1 MSIAN
6 INEWFIFEAG
16 AVDKKTCN
24 KIKRLA
30 KDNWEESSVDT
41 QKGTSDEERKTG
53 KRGDYKPNPKQRI
66 SDVSWV
72 TDQWVYDIIWPF
84 MQEANQKA
92 GWSYYIKAAESM
104 QITRYRKGG
113 FYNFHRDGNGDQLSA
128 YHNPTN
134 AFMHGH
140 VRKLS
145 MTTLLSDSYE
155 GGEFQ
160 FASYN
165 KEECVISTPEF
176 SKVGSIVVFPSS
188 MEHRVA
194 PVTKGIRH
202 SLVTW
207 FLGPPFV

>member
-1 MSIAN
+1 MTALT
-6 INEWFIFEAG
+6 NEWFIFEG
-16 AVDKKTCN
+16 ALDKKTCN

-30 KDNWEESSVDT
+30 KDNWEDSSVDT
-41 QKGTSDEERKTG
+41 STGVTDEERKTG
-53 KRGDYKPNPKQRI
+53 KKGDYKPDPKTRI

-72 TDQWVYDIIWPF
+72 TDQWVYDTIWPF
-84 MQEANQKA
+84 MEQANKEA
-92 GWSYYIKAAESM
+92 GWGYHIKAAESM

-113 FYNFHRDGNGDQLSA
+113 FYNFHQDGRGDHLST
-128 YHNPTN
+128 YNNPTN

-160 FASYN
+160 FASYG
-165 KEECVISTPEF
+165 KEECTISTPEF

-207 FLGPPFV
+207 FVGPPFV

>member
-1 MSIAN
+1 
-6 INEWFIFEAG
+6 
-16 AVDKKTCN
+16 
-24 KIKRLA
+24 
-30 KDNWEESSVDT
+30 
-41 QKGTSDEERKTG
+41 
-53 KRGDYKPNPKQRI
+53 
-66 SDVSWV
+66 
-72 TDQWVYDIIWPF
+72 
-84 MQEANQKA
+84 MQEANQES
-92 GWSYYIKAAESM
+92 GWRYDIKFAESM

-113 FYNFHRDGNGDQLSA
+113 FYSFHQDGRGDHLSA
-128 YHNPTN
+128 YNNPQN

-145 MTTLLSDSYE
+145 MTTLLSDNCE

-165 KEECVISTPEF
+165 KEECKISTPEF
-176 SKVGSIVVFPSS
+176 NKVGSVIVFPSG

-194 PVTKGIRH
+194 PVTKGIRY

>member
-1 MSIAN
+1 
-6 INEWFIFEAG
+6 
-16 AVDKKTCN
+16 
-24 KIKRLA
+24 
-30 KDNWEESSVDT
+30 
-41 QKGTSDEERKTG
+41 
-53 KRGDYKPNPKQRI
+53 
-66 SDVSWV
+66 
-72 TDQWVYDIIWPF
+72 
-84 MQEANQKA
+84 MQEANEKA
-92 GWSYYIKAAESM
+92 GWGYHIKAAESM

-113 FYNFHRDGNGDQLSA
+113 FYNFHKDGNGDQLSA
-128 YHNPTN
+128 YHNPQN

-145 MTTLLSDSYE
+145 MTTLLSGNYS

-176 SKVGSIVVFPSS
+176 SKVGSIVVFPSA

-194 PVTKGIRH
+194 AVTKGVRY

-207 FLGPPFV
+207 FVGPPFV

>member
-1 MSIAN
+1 MSALT
-6 INEWFIFEAG
+6 NEWYIFEG
-16 AVDKKTCN
+16 ALDKKTCN

-30 KDNWEESSVDT
+30 RNNWKESSVDT
-41 QKGTSDEERKTG
+41 SKGTSVEERKTG
-53 KRGDYKPNPKQRI
+53 RKGDFKPDPKTRI
-66 SDVSWV
+66 SDVAWI
-72 TDQWVYDIIWPF
+72 TDQWVYDTIWPF
-84 MQEANQKA
+84 MQEANEKA
-92 GWSYYIKAAESM
+92 GWGYHIKAAESM

-113 FYNFHRDGNGDQLSA
+113 FYYFHQDGNGDHLSA
-128 YHNPTN
+128 YHNPNN

-160 FASYN
+160 FATYG
-165 KEECVISTPEF
+165 KEECSISTPEF
-176 SKVGSIVVFPSS
+176 SKVGSIVVFPSA

-207 FLGPPFV
+207 FVGPPFV

>member
-1 MSIAN
+1 MTAIT
-6 INEWFIFEAG
+6 NEWYIFEG
-16 AVDKKTCN
+16 ALDKKICN

-30 KDNWEESSVDT
+30 RNNWEESGVDISKEIT
-41 QKGTSDEERKTG
+41 DEERKTG
-53 KRGDYKPNPKQRI
+53 RKGDYKPDPKTRI
-66 SDVSWV
+66 SDVAWI
-72 TDQWVYDIIWPF
+72 TDQWVYDTIWPF
-84 MQEANQKA
+84 MQEANEKA
-92 GWSYYIKAAESM
+92 GWGYHIKAAESM

-128 YHNPTN
+128 YHNPQN

-145 MTTLLSDSYE
+145 MTTLLSGNYS

-160 FASYN
+160 FASYA
-165 KEECVISTPEF
+165 KEECSISTPEF
-176 SKVGSIVVFPSS
+176 NTVGSIVVFPSS

-194 PVTKGIRH
+194 PVMKGIRH

>member
-1 MSIAN
+1 MSALT
-6 INEWFIFEAG
+6 NEWYIFEG
-16 AVDKKTCN
+16 ALDKKTCN

-30 KDNWEESSVDT
+30 RNNWKESSVDT
-41 QKGTSDEERKTG
+41 SKGTSVEERKTG
-53 KRGDYKPNPKQRI
+53 RKGDFKPDPKTRI
-66 SDVSWV
+66 SDVAWI
-72 TDQWVYDIIWPF
+72 TDQWVYDTIWPF
-84 MQEANQKA
+84 MQEANEKA
-92 GWSYYIKAAESM
+92 GWGYHIKAAESM

-113 FYNFHRDGNGDQLSA
+113 FYYFHQDGNGDHLSA
-128 YHNPTN
+128 YHNPNN

-160 FASYN
+160 FATYR
-165 KEECVISTPEF
+165 KEECSISTPEF
-176 SKVGSIVVFPSS
+176 SKVGSIVVFPSA

-207 FLGPPFV
+207 FVGPPFV

>member
-1 MSIAN
+1 MTAIT
-6 INEWFIFEAG
+6 NEWYIFEG
-16 AVDKKTCN
+16 ALDKKICN

-30 KDNWEESSVDT
+30 RNNWEESGVDISKEIT
-41 QKGTSDEERKTG
+41 DEERKTG
-53 KRGDYKPNPKQRI
+53 RKGDYKPDPKTRI
-66 SDVSWV
+66 SDVAWI
-72 TDQWVYDIIWPF
+72 TDQWVYDTIWPF
-84 MQEANQKA
+84 MQEANEKA
-92 GWSYYIKAAESM
+92 GWGYHIKAAESM

-128 YHNPTN
+128 YNNPTN

-145 MTTLLSDSYE
+145 MTTLLSGNYS

-160 FASYN
+160 FASYA
-165 KEECVISTPEF
+165 KEECNISTPEF
-176 SKVGSIVVFPSS
+176 NTVGSIVVFPSS

-194 PVTKGIRH
+194 PVMKGIRH

>member
-1 MSIAN
+1 MTALT
-6 INEWFIFEAG
+6 NEWYIFHE
-16 AVDKKTCN
+16 VIDRKTCN

-30 KDNWEESSVDT
+30 RNNWEESSVDT
-41 QKGTSDEERKTG
+41 SKDITDEERKTG
-53 KRGDYKPNPKQRI
+53 RKGDYKPDPKTRI
-66 SDVSWV
+66 SDVAWV
-72 TDQWVYDIIWPF
+72 TDQWVYDTIWPF
-84 MQEANQKA
+84 MREANQEA
-92 GWSYYIKAAESM
+92 GWGYHIKAAESM

-113 FYNFHRDGNGDQLSA
+113 FYNFHRDGNGDHLAA
-128 YHNPTN
+128 YQNPNN
-134 AFMHGH
+134 AFLHGH

-160 FASYN
+160 FASYG
-165 KEECVISTPEF
+165 KEKCHISTPEF

-207 FLGPPFV
+207 FVGPPFV

>member
-1 MSIAN
+1 MTALT
-6 INEWFIFEAG
+6 NEWYIFKG
-16 AVDKKTCN
+16 ALDKKTCN

-30 KDNWEESSVDT
+30 RNNWEISGVDT
-41 QKGTSDEERKTG
+41 SKETTDEERKTG
-53 KRGDYKPNPKQRI
+53 KKGDYKPDPKMRI

-72 TDQWVYDIIWPF
+72 TDQWVYDTIWPF
-84 MQEANQKA
+84 MQEANEKA
-92 GWSYYIKAAESM
+92 GWGYHIKAAESM
-104 QITRYRKGG
+104 QITRYKKGG
-113 FYNFHRDGNGDQLSA
+113 FYYFHQDGNGDHLSA
-128 YHNPTN
+128 YHNPNN

-160 FASYN
+160 FATYA
-165 KEECVISTPEF
+165 KEKCKISIPEF
-176 SKVGSIVVFPSS
+176 SKVGSIVVFPSA

-207 FLGPPFV
+207 FVGPPFV

>member
-1 MSIAN
+1 MNALT
-6 INEWFIFEAG
+6 NEWFIFEG
-16 AVDKKTCN
+16 ALDKKTCN

-30 KDNWEESSVDT
+30 KNNWLESAVDT
-41 QKGTSDEERKTG
+41 SRDITDEERKTG
-53 KRGDYKPNPKQRI
+53 KKGDYKPDSKTRI
-66 SDVSWV
+66 SDIAWI
-72 TDQWVYDIIWPF
+72 TDQWVYDTIWPY
-84 MQEANQKA
+84 MQQANQRA
-92 GWSYYIKAAESM
+92 GWGYQIKAAESM

-113 FYNFHRDGNGDQLSA
+113 FYNFHLDGNGDHLSA
-128 YHNPTN
+128 YDNPGN
-134 AFMHGH
+134 AYMHGH

-160 FASYN
+160 FATYG
-165 KEECVISTPEF
+165 KEECTISTPEF
-176 SKVGSIVVFPSS
+176 NKVGSIVVFPSA

-207 FLGPPFV
+207 FVGPPFV

>member
-1 MSIAN
+1 MSALT
-6 INEWFIFEAG
+6 NEWYIFKG
-16 AVDKKTCN
+16 ALDKKTCN

-30 KDNWEESSVDT
+30 RNNWEESSVDT
-41 QKGTSDEERKTG
+41 SKETTDEERKTG
-53 KRGDYKPNPKQRI
+53 KKGDYKPDPKMRI
-66 SDVSWV
+66 SDLSWIA
-72 TDQWVYDIIWPF
+72 DQWVYDTIWPF
-84 MQEANQKA
+84 MQAANEKA
-92 GWSYYIKAAESM
+92 GWSYHIKAAESM

-113 FYNFHRDGNGDQLSA
+113 FYSFHQDGRGDHLSA
-128 YHNPTN
+128 YNNPQN

>member
-1 MSIAN
+1 MSALT
-6 INEWFIFEAG
+6 NEWYIFEG
-16 AVDKKTCN
+16 ALDKKTCN

-30 KDNWEESSVDT
+30 RNNWEESSVDT
-41 QKGTSDEERKTG
+41 SKETTDEERKTG
-53 KRGDYKPNPKQRI
+53 RKGDYKPDPKMRI
-66 SDVSWV
+66 SDVAWV
-72 TDQWVYDIIWPF
+72 TDQWVYDTIWPF
-84 MQEANQKA
+84 MQEANQEA
-92 GWSYYIKAAESM
+92 GWNYHIKAAESM

-113 FYNFHRDGNGDQLSA
+113 FYSFHQDGNGDHLSA
-128 YHNPTN
+128 YNNPQN

-155 GGEFQ
+155 GGEFE
-160 FASYN
+160 FATYG
-165 KEECVISTPEF
+165 KEVCSISIPEF

-207 FLGPPFV
+207 FVGPPFV

>member
-1 MSIAN
+1 MYLT
-6 INEWFIFEAG
+6 NEWYIFEG
-16 AVDKKTCN
+16 ALDKKTCN

-30 KDNWEESSVDT
+30 KDNWNESAVDIKIDT
-41 QKGTSDEERKTG
+41 TEEERKTG
-53 KRGDYKPNPKQRI
+53 RKGDYKPDPKSRI

-72 TDQWVYDIIWPF
+72 TDQWVYDTIWPY

-92 GWSYYIKAAESM
+92 GWGYHIKAAESM

-113 FYNFHRDGNGDQLSA
+113 FYSFHKDGCGDHLSA
-128 YHNPTN
+128 YHNPEN
-134 AFMHGH
+134 AFMDGH

-160 FASYN
+160 FASYD

-176 SKVGSIVVFPSS
+176 SKVGSIVVFPSV

-194 PVTKGIRH
+194 SITKGVRY

-207 FLGPPFV
+207 FVGPPFV

>member
-1 MSIAN
+1 MNALT
-6 INEWFIFEAG
+6 NEWFIFEG
-16 AVDKKTCN
+16 ALDKKTCN

-30 KDNWEESSVDT
+30 KNNWLESAVDT
-41 QKGTSDEERKTG
+41 SRDITDEERKTG
-53 KRGDYKPNPKQRI
+53 KKGDYKPDSKTRI
-66 SDVSWV
+66 SDIAWI
-72 TDQWVYDIIWPF
+72 TDQWVYDTIWPY
-84 MQEANQKA
+84 MQQANQRA
-92 GWSYYIKAAESM
+92 GWGYQIKAAESM

-113 FYNFHRDGNGDQLSA
+113 FYNFHLDGNGDHLSA
-128 YHNPTN
+128 YDNPGN
-134 AFMHGH
+134 AYMHGH

-160 FASYN
+160 FATYG
-165 KEECVISTPEF
+165 KEECNISTPEF
-176 SKVGSIVVFPSS
+176 SKVGSIVVFPSA

-207 FLGPPFV
+207 FVGPPFV

>member
-1 MSIAN
+1 MTALT
-6 INEWFIFEAG
+6 NEWYIFHEAL
-16 AVDKKTCN
+16 DKKTCN

-30 KDNWEESSVDT
+30 KDNWEDSAVDT
-41 QKGTSDEERKTG
+41 STEVTDEERKTG
-53 KRGDYKPNPKQRI
+53 KKGDYKPDPKTRI
-66 SDVSWV
+66 SDISWI
-72 TDQWVYDIIWPF
+72 TDQWVYDTIWPF
-84 MQEANQKA
+84 MQEANEKA
-92 GWSYYIKAAESM
+92 GWGYHIKAAESM

-113 FYNFHRDGNGDQLSA
+113 FYNFHIDGVGDHLAA
-128 YHNPTN
+128 YNNPTN

-160 FASYN
+160 FATYS
-165 KEECVISTPEF
+165 KEECAISTPEF
-176 SKVGSIVVFPSS
+176 NTVGSIVVFPSS
-188 MEHRVA
+188 MEHRVGS
-194 PVTKGIRH
+194 VTKGVRY

>member
-1 MSIAN
+1 MTALT
-6 INEWFIFEAG
+6 NEWYIFHG
-16 AVDKKTCN
+16 ALDKKTCN

-30 KDNWEESSVDT
+30 RNNWQVSGVDT
-41 QKGTSDEERKTG
+41 SKGTTDEERKIG
-53 KRGDYKPNPKQRI
+53 RKGDFKPDPKTRI
-66 SDVSWV
+66 SDVAWI
-72 TDQWVYDIIWPF
+72 TDQWVYDTIWPF
-84 MQEANQKA
+84 MQQANEKA
-92 GWSYYIKAAESM
+92 GWGYHIKAAESM

-113 FYNFHRDGNGDQLSA
+113 FYSLHRDGTGDHLAA
-128 YHNPTN
+128 YNNPTN

-160 FASYN
+160 FASYA
-165 KEECVISTPEF
+165 KEKCEISTPEF
-176 SKVGSIVVFPSS
+176 NKVGSIVVFPSA